1 MTPDVETTFGIV
13 IPFNTLCGIEAFAFV
28 EGRSQLRL
36 VLEPK
41 HGNSHGTAHGGLL
54 CTLLDVAMSTAVR
67 LGVGQSVVTVDMQTR
82 FLRPG
87 RGTLLAEGWVVK
99 GGRSISFC
107 EAEVRDASGEL
118 VASATGVF
126 KLAGESPKA

>member
-1 MTPDVETTFGIV
+1 MTGKDETTFGV
-13 IPFNTLCGIEAFAFV
+13 AIPFNTLCGIEALGYAD
-28 EGRSQLRL
+28 GRSQLRL

-67 LGVGQSVVTVDMQTR
+67 LGVGRSVGTVDMQTR
-82 FLRPG
+82 FLQPG
-87 RGTLLAEGWVVK
+87 RGTLLAQGWVVK
-99 GGRSISFC
+99 GGRFLSFC
-107 EAEVRDASGEL
+107 EAEIRDAGGEL

-126 KLAGESPKA
+126 KLVGEA